1 MRRPRP
7 AGRLPARDRSA
18 AVRHVIRRAILL
30 ASVALAA
37 CGPVAS
43 SPGPAAP
50 KTGSVYLDATRS
62 VEERVDDLLGR
73 LTLAEKIQLLH
84 ADSKFS
90 TAAIPRLGIPARQ
103 LSDGPH
109 GVREEMGA
117 RNGRPAG
124 RTDDFSTWLPV
135 SVALAATWNP
145 DLARQYGA
153 VLGQEAR
160 ARGKS
165 VLLGPGVNIQRTPLG
180 GRDFEFFSE
189 DPFLAARMAV
199 PWIKGIQSQ
208 DVAACVKHYALN
220 NQEWERD
227 TINVEVD
234 ERALRE
240 IYLPAFEAA
249 VKEGG
254 VWTIMGA
261 YNQVRGQHACHN
273 EYLLNTILKGEWG
286 FRGIV
291 ISDWNGTHNTRE
303 AAFNGLDLEMGTE
316 RPYDEFYLAR
326 PLHNLVN
333 RGLVPLSVVDDKV
346 RRNLRVMFLSGAFD
360 NRPEGAINTVAHQQ
374 TARRIAEEAM
384 VLLKN
389 DGGLLPID
397 IRRVRSIAVIG
408 ENATR
413 RQAHGGGSSEIK
425 PFYEVT
431 PLAGILARAG
441 ANVNVVFSQG
451 YRTRGQDPVL
461 GSDPT
466 LIDRAVAAAKQADV
480 AIVVGGLNH
489 NDFAETESKDRK
501 NLDLPGGQAELI
513 ARVVEAN
520 PRTVVV
526 LVSGAPVAMDP
537 WLDKVPAVLQAW
549 YAGMEG
555 GNALAAILFG
565 DVNPSG
571 KLPCT
576 FPRRLD
582 DSPAHALGAY
592 PGKEG
597 TVRYTEGL
605 LVGYRWF
612 DAKAIAPLFPF
623 GHGLSYTTFAYSNL
637 RVTGGDQKPWSPVRV
652 QVDVANLGQ
661 RAGSETIQVYV
672 HDVESTQ
679 PRPPKELK
687 GFQKIALDPGE
698 KRTVEVPLGIEAF
711 AFYDPARKAW
721 IAEAGEFHIL
731 VGASA
736 GDVRLE
742 APYQLV
748 ETQVLPR

>member
-1 MRRPRP
+1 MLLGVLAVVACRP
-7 AGRLPARDRSA
+7 AAPG
-18 AVRHVIRRAILL
+18 
-30 ASVALAA
+30 
-37 CGPVAS
+37 
-43 SPGPAAP
+43 PGPAAP
-50 KTGSVYLDATRS
+50 QTGVPTGRPVYLDATKS
-62 VEERVDDLLGR
+62 VDARVEDLLGR
-73 LTLAEKIQLLH
+73 LTLDEKIQLLH
-84 ADSKFS
+84 ADSKFG
-90 TAAIPRLGIPARQ
+90 TAAIPRLGIPAR
-103 LSDGPH
+103 LISDGPH

-117 RNGRPAG
+117 LNGRPAG

-135 SVALAATWNP
+135 AVALAATWNP
-145 DLARQYGA
+145 DLAHQYGT
-153 VLGQEAR
+153 VLGEEAR

-189 DPFLAARMAV
+189 DPFLSARTAV

-208 DVAACVKHYALN
+208 QVAACVKHYALN

-240 IYLPAFEAA
+240 IYLPAFESA
-249 VKEGG
+249 VKEAG
-254 VWTIMGA
+254 VWTVMGA

-273 EYLLNTILKGEWG
+273 AYLLNTILKGEWG
-286 FRGIV
+286 FKGIV
-291 ISDWNGTHNTRE
+291 ISDWNGTHDTRQ

-316 RPYDEFYLAR
+316 RPYDQFYLAR
-326 PLHNLVN
+326 PLRDLVD
-333 RGLVPLSVVDDKV
+333 RGVVPPSLIDDKV
-346 RRNLRVMFLSGAFD
+346 RRNLRVMFLTGAFEQ
-360 NRPEGAINTVAHQQ
+360 RAPGAINTAAHQQ
-374 TARRIAEEAM
+374 TARRIAEQAM

-397 IRRVRSIAVIG
+397 SSRVHSIAVIG

-413 RQAHGGGSSEIK
+413 KQAHGGGSSEIK
-425 PFYEVT
+425 ALYEVT
-431 PLAGILARAG
+431 PLAGIVTRAAAS
-441 ANVNVVFSQG
+441 ANVVYSPG
-451 YRTRGQDPVL
+451 YRTRGQDPTL
-461 GSDPT
+461 GSDPV
-466 LIDRAVAAAKQADV
+466 LIERAVAAAKQADV

-489 NDFAETESKDRK
+489 NDFVEGESKDRRT
-501 NLDLPGGQAELI
+501 LELPGGQAELI
-513 ARVVEAN
+513 ARVAEAN

-526 LVSGAPVAMDP
+526 LVSGAPVTMDP
-537 WLDKVPAVLQAW
+537 WLAKVPAVLQAW

-576 FPRRLD
+576 FPRRLA

-592 PGKEG
+592 PGKHG
-597 TVRYTEGL
+597 TVNYAEGV

-623 GHGLSYTTFAYSNL
+623 GHGLSYTTFEYSNL
-637 RVTGGDQKPWSPVRV
+637 RVTGGDQPAGSPVRV
-652 QVDVANLGQ
+652 QVDVTNQGP
-661 RAGSETIQVYV
+661 RAGSETVQVYV

-687 GFQKIALDPGE
+687 GFQKIPLDPGE
-698 KRTVEVPLGIEAF
+698 KRTVEVPLGPEAF

-721 IAEAGEFHIL
+721 VAEAGEFQIL
-731 VGASA
+731 VGSSA
-736 GDVRLE
+736 GDIRLK
-742 APYQLV
+742 APYHLGNTIIV
-748 ETQVLPR
+748 PR